1 MLPPMTETPDD
12 VLQQVVEHQK
22 RAPQIHDVL
31 DASLKTFLL
40 LEPWLAASS
49 EHQKVKELLPRI
61 RNQVVK
67 HCETLDVSL
76 IAAESGWHMADNAI
90 TVFGELSSR
99 TASADDIRESI
110 ALISERSGQTGES
123 VATVLIAVRSDRIAL
138 QSAKK
143 ELEDTR
149 NRVEEEK
156 KEHIRNITQTQTHHH
171 GVSGMVEGIV
181 RKIKGRPKNTSYIL
195 VSLPILLPIMA
206 GRIDWDERI
215 KHMRERDHKY
225 YTCEQA
231 INQLEAGITHI
242 QLLEHYIDG
251 LARYWAALDMTMK
264 AISVRLESLQKNPK
278 SRMAFSDLRKK
289 YEGIKKDFFDYMTG
303 IQKVQDYV
311 KAQLK

>member
-99 TASADDIRESI
+99 TASADDIR
-110 ALISERSGQTGES
+110 
-123 VATVLIAVRSDRIAL
+123 VNRIDFREIRPNRRVSL